1 MVIRKHLLFFSVKI
15 YNLTEFS
22 DVSENLA
29 LSICI
34 VENVYFFPYE
44 GILFLII
51 QEMGQRFLYRDKATV
66 LQSRRSGKRTSLFLI
81 SGTDKRFIS
90 FPQRYWHVWCS
101 KRLSFSRQRLFF
113 REERGWDVK
122 PTITSIWYWGQQWMK
137 LWLFSAHMRS
147 WSVKWQ
153 FHCYYYFL

>member
-1 MVIRKHLLFFSVKI
+1 MVIIKHLLFFSVKI

-44 GILFLII
+44 DILFLIM

-66 LQSRRSGKRTSLFLI
+66 LQSRRGGKRTSLFPI
-81 SGTDKRFIS
+81 SGTNKRFLS
-90 FPQRYWHVWCS
+90 FPQRY
-101 KRLSFSRQRLFF
+101 
-113 REERGWDVK
+113 
-122 PTITSIWYWGQQWMK
+122 
-137 LWLFSAHMRS
+137 
-147 WSVKWQ
+147 
-153 FHCYYYFL
+153 